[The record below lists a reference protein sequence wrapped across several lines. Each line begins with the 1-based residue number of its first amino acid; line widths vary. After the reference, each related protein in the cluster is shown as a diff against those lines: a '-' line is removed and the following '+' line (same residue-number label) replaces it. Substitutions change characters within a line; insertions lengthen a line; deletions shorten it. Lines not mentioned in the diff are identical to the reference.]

1 MLVSLPVLGSA
12 LTPGKDRNGED
23 VKLSRFHLLTLLS
36 PPSASFS
43 FLISL
48 LWKLRLR
55 GRALPPKSLVVYRAG
70 LERSRCSFLH
80 ADWPNG
86 V

>member
-55 GRALPPKSLVVYRAG
+55 GRALPPSL
-70 LERSRCSFLH
+70 
-80 ADWPNG
+80 
-86 V
+86 